1 VSAVRLWSW
10 FKNSQRMPHART
22 QRMRTRTLADAM
34 ARVIEACA
42 DRARGVDDA
51 LRGRPFQREQSIA
64 YVDGYART
72 HSEKQKP
79 RP

>member
-1 VSAVRLWSW
+1 MRAARLWSW
-10 FKNSQRMPHART
+10 FKNSQRMPHACS
-22 QRMRTRTLADAM
+22 QRTRAYAM

-51 LRGRPFQREQSIA
+51 LRGRPFQRGQSVA
-64 YVDGYART
+64 YVEGYART